1 MASRD
6 IASLDPS
13 SLERFRT
20 ELIKAGFEPR
30 DEDLRIWIGP
40 IADELKGLTSATR
53 MTVVFHD
60 GWPFRHPSLFVEGL
74 DEGHVNA
81 DGEVCLWRV
90 GACSGEWLT
99 LRSYTKRIA
108 EWARRV
114 REDFQPEDF
123 ALDAHLYFGKVRP
136 SVIAT
141 VKLKELRIETHEGK
155 NGCYLGHME

>member
-1 MASRD
+1 
-6 IASLDPS
+6 
-13 SLERFRT
+13 
-20 ELIKAGFEPR
+20 
-30 DEDLRIWIGP
+30 
-40 IADELKGLTSATR
+40 

-60 GWPFRHPSLFVEGL
+60 GWPFRHPSLLVEGL

-141 VKLKELRIETHEGK
+141 VKLKELKIETARGEKSVLSRPHGIRITRYSRSFLALRVGLKDVGMRLEKSKHPPGAR
-155 NGCYLGHME
+155 